1 MFQLGR
7 IEKLHDYFSACSRRR
22 EQAVFF
28 YRVAGYSG
36 EVAAFLT
43 QYDQAARTNGV
54 VIEGRIPNP
63 DPKQLDY
70 LAEMMGSDFQ
80 LDVGFLTQK
89 LTRWLPRLTGAQRE
103 AVVTAMTATLQ
114 DLQAHGKNENM
125 LRNAYIKYMC
135 WLYYKFERIL
145 GRLGGDEL
153 PKILYDGTVSSYE
166 LQLLVILARAGADI
180 VLLERAGD
188 AGYLR
193 CDPTSQYAQLYQA
206 PGLTPFPADFSL
218 RQLREQGRQQAERQ
232 KLYGAPAGIAP
243 CTNAW
248 MKTPDVKEILT
259 AVRARGDDP
268 KLFYNAFVVQYGVE
282 DKLLFPSDMV
292 AFYQQLK
299 REGRKVCLENGRLP
313 PPTPEEIAAVRRR
326 NHQTAEQLAADL
338 AANLQY
344 PNNQQLQ
351 TLMRQAFLDVVLEED
366 KAVGGNLNRL
376 LNKAVYLVAWMKRYQ
391 KDLFQN
397 WQAPEVGVFL
407 LFGACS
413 GDNEALFLR
422 LLAKLPVDV
431 LVLLPDLNAPC
442 VLKDP
447 TLLDLHKEHSLP
459 MTDFPVEPSQMR
471 VRTAAYQAER
481 EMDSILYQ
489 NTGLY
494 RAKQHQ
500 KAEAVTLQTMYEEIG
515 LLWDQELKYRP
526 GFAAEGD
533 MVTVPVLL
541 EKICGIKD
549 GPILPYW
556 LEIKKLV
563 TPETTLVTKLPWQ
576 TGLEANPMKPY
587 ATQFLRQGRLQRE
600 KIKQHKDYPYGIL
613 RPEIQDYLLDKLQVL
628 LDEKLIAGT
637 YQNGTEYTIV
647 STILGLP
654 KDLLRRIQNFDFTK
668 KNPKLIIISTTEETL
683 SLEDSILVAFL
694 NLVGFDI
701 LFFVPTGYQSIEK
714 YFQKPF
720 ANEHQLGPYRY
731 DLQVPDFRT
740 LHEGGKSSIRKL
752 FAEGV
757 FKPWDWI
764 LQSPPPARPRRN
776 RTPRPPQSRRRP
788 IPSTTS
794 WPTASRWTRPS
805 PAPRKWTSW
814 PARSRC
820 IT

>member
-1 MFQLGR
+1 MTNGMFQLGR

-80 LDVGFLTQK
+80 LDAGFLTQK

-248 MKTPDVKEILT
+248 MKAPDGKEILT
-259 AVRARGDDP
+259 AIRARGDDP

-397 WQAPEVGVFL
+397 WQAPEVGVFI

-447 TLLDLHKEHSLP
+447 ALLDLHKEHSLP

-533 MVTVPVLL
+533 TVTVPVLL

-613 RPEIQDYLLDKLQVL
+613 RPEIQDYLLDKLQAL

-752 FAEGV
+752 FG
-757 FKPWDWI
+757 
-764 LQSPPPARPRRN
+764 
-776 RTPRPPQSRRRP
+776 
-788 IPSTTS
+788 
-794 WPTASRWTRPS
+794 
-805 PAPRKWTSW
+805 
-814 PARSRC
+814 RSF
-820 IT
+820 

>member
-80 LDVGFLTQK
+80 LDAGFLTQK

-188 AGYLR
+188 AGYRR

-447 TLLDLHKEHSLP
+447 ALLDLHKEHSLP

-533 MVTVPVLL
+533 TVTVPVLL

-556 LEIKKLV
+556 LDIKKLV

-576 TGLEANPMKPY
+576 TGLETNPMKPY

-752 FAEGV
+752 FG
-757 FKPWDWI
+757 
-764 LQSPPPARPRRN
+764 
-776 RTPRPPQSRRRP
+776 
-788 IPSTTS
+788 
-794 WPTASRWTRPS
+794 
-805 PAPRKWTSW
+805 
-814 PARSRC
+814 RSF
-820 IT
+820 

>member
-7 IEKLHDYFSACSRRR
+7 IEKLHDYFSVCSCRR

-28 YRVAGYSG
+28 YRMAGYSG

-80 LDVGFLTQK
+80 LDAGFLTQK

-103 AVVTAMTATLQ
+103 AVVTAMMATLQ

-366 KAVGGNLNRL
+366 KTVGGNLNRL

-447 TLLDLHKEHSLP
+447 ALLDLHKEHSLP

-494 RAKQHQ
+494 RARQHQ

-533 MVTVPVLL
+533 TVTIPVLL
-541 EKICGIKD
+541 EKICGMKD

-752 FAEGV
+752 FG
-757 FKPWDWI
+757 
-764 LQSPPPARPRRN
+764 
-776 RTPRPPQSRRRP
+776 
-788 IPSTTS
+788 
-794 WPTASRWTRPS
+794 
-805 PAPRKWTSW
+805 
-814 PARSRC
+814 RSF
-820 IT
+820 

>member
-1 MFQLGR
+1 MKAEERNGILYPVKVSKVNRMTNGMFQLGR

-36 EVAAFLT
+36 EVAVFLT

-80 LDVGFLTQK
+80 LDAGFLTQK

-248 MKTPDVKEILT
+248 MKAPDVKEILT

-299 REGRKVCLENGRLP
+299 REGRRVCLENGRLP

-397 WQAPEVGVFL
+397 WQAPEVGVFI

-447 TLLDLHKEHSLP
+447 ALLDLHKEHSLP

-494 RAKQHQ
+494 RARQHQ

-533 MVTVPVLL
+533 TVTVPVLL

-752 FAEGV
+752 FG
-757 FKPWDWI
+757 
-764 LQSPPPARPRRN
+764 
-776 RTPRPPQSRRRP
+776 
-788 IPSTTS
+788 
-794 WPTASRWTRPS
+794 
-805 PAPRKWTSW
+805 
-814 PARSRC
+814 RSF
-820 IT
+820 

>member
-1 MFQLGR
+1 MKAEERNGILYPVKVSKVNRMTNGMFQLGR

-80 LDVGFLTQK
+80 LDAGFLTQK

-248 MKTPDVKEILT
+248 MKTPDGKEILT

-447 TLLDLHKEHSLP
+447 ALLDLHKEQSLP

-494 RAKQHQ
+494 RARQHQ

-533 MVTVPVLL
+533 TVTVPVLL

-556 LEIKKLV
+556 LEIKKLI

-752 FAEGV
+752 FG
-757 FKPWDWI
+757 
-764 LQSPPPARPRRN
+764 
-776 RTPRPPQSRRRP
+776 
-788 IPSTTS
+788 
-794 WPTASRWTRPS
+794 
-805 PAPRKWTSW
+805 
-814 PARSRC
+814 RSF
-820 IT
+820 

>member
-80 LDVGFLTQK
+80 LDAGFLTQK
-89 LTRWLPRLTGAQRE
+89 LTRWLPRLTGTQRE

-193 CDPTSQYAQLYQA
+193 CDPTSQYARLYQA

-248 MKTPDVKEILT
+248 MKTPDGKEILT

-366 KAVGGNLNRL
+366 KAVGRNLNRL

-397 WQAPEVGVFL
+397 WQAPEVGVFI

-447 TLLDLHKEHSLP
+447 ALLDLHKEHSLP

-533 MVTVPVLL
+533 TVTVPVLL

-752 FAEGV
+752 FG
-757 FKPWDWI
+757 
-764 LQSPPPARPRRN
+764 
-776 RTPRPPQSRRRP
+776 
-788 IPSTTS
+788 
-794 WPTASRWTRPS
+794 
-805 PAPRKWTSW
+805 
-814 PARSRC
+814 RSF
-820 IT
+820 

>member
-7 IEKLHDYFSACSRRR
+7 IEKLHDYFSVCSCRR

-28 YRVAGYSG
+28 YRMAGYSG

-80 LDVGFLTQK
+80 LDAGFLTQK

-114 DLQAHGKNENM
+114 DLQSHGKNENM

-232 KLYGAPAGIAP
+232 KLYGTPAGIAP

-248 MKTPDVKEILT
+248 MKAPDVKEILT

-397 WQAPEVGVFL
+397 WQAPEVGAFI

-447 TLLDLHKEHSLP
+447 ALLDLHREHSLP

-494 RAKQHQ
+494 RARQHQ

-533 MVTVPVLL
+533 TVTVPVLL

-587 ATQFLRQGRLQRE
+587 ATQFLRQGRLRRE

-701 LFFVPTGYQSIEK
+701 LFFVPTGYQNIEK

-752 FAEGV
+752 FG
-757 FKPWDWI
+757 
-764 LQSPPPARPRRN
+764 
-776 RTPRPPQSRRRP
+776 
-788 IPSTTS
+788 
-794 WPTASRWTRPS
+794 
-805 PAPRKWTSW
+805 
-814 PARSRC
+814 RSF
-820 IT
+820 

>member
-7 IEKLHDYFSACSRRR
+7 IEKLHDYFSVCSCRR

-28 YRVAGYSG
+28 YRMAGYSG

-80 LDVGFLTQK
+80 LDAGFLTQK
-89 LTRWLPRLTGAQRE
+89 LTRWLPRLTGTQRE

-248 MKTPDVKEILT
+248 MKTPDGKEILT

-447 TLLDLHKEHSLP
+447 ALLDLHKEHSLP

-500 KAEAVTLQTMYEEIG
+500 KAEAVTLQTMYEEIS

-533 MVTVPVLL
+533 TVTVPVLL
-541 EKICGIKD
+541 EKICGMKD

-752 FAEGV
+752 FG
-757 FKPWDWI
+757 
-764 LQSPPPARPRRN
+764 
-776 RTPRPPQSRRRP
+776 
-788 IPSTTS
+788 
-794 WPTASRWTRPS
+794 
-805 PAPRKWTSW
+805 
-814 PARSRC
+814 RSF
-820 IT
+820 

>member
-1 MFQLGR
+1 MKAEERNGILYPVKVSKVNRMTNGMFQLGR

-80 LDVGFLTQK
+80 LDAGFLTQK

-188 AGYLR
+188 AGYLH

-248 MKTPDVKEILT
+248 MKAPDVKEILT

-397 WQAPEVGVFL
+397 WQAPEVGVFI

-447 TLLDLHKEHSLP
+447 ALLDLHKEHSLP

-533 MVTVPVLL
+533 TVTVPVLL
-541 EKICGIKD
+541 EKICGMKD

-752 FAEGV
+752 FG
-757 FKPWDWI
+757 
-764 LQSPPPARPRRN
+764 
-776 RTPRPPQSRRRP
+776 
-788 IPSTTS
+788 
-794 WPTASRWTRPS
+794 
-805 PAPRKWTSW
+805 
-814 PARSRC
+814 RSF
-820 IT
+820 

>member
-80 LDVGFLTQK
+80 LNAGFLTQK

-188 AGYLR
+188 AGYLC

-397 WQAPEVGVFL
+397 WQAPEVGVFI

-447 TLLDLHKEHSLP
+447 ALLDLHKEHSLP

-533 MVTVPVLL
+533 TVTVPVLL

-752 FAEGV
+752 FG
-757 FKPWDWI
+757 
-764 LQSPPPARPRRN
+764 
-776 RTPRPPQSRRRP
+776 
-788 IPSTTS
+788 
-794 WPTASRWTRPS
+794 
-805 PAPRKWTSW
+805 
-814 PARSRC
+814 RSF
-820 IT
+820 

>member
-36 EVAAFLT
+36 EVASFLT

-80 LDVGFLTQK
+80 LDAGFLTQK

-103 AVVTAMTATLQ
+103 TVVTAMTATLQ

-188 AGYLR
+188 AGDLR

-248 MKTPDVKEILT
+248 MKAPDGKEILT

-397 WQAPEVGVFL
+397 WQAPEVGVFI

-447 TLLDLHKEHSLP
+447 ALLDLHKEHSLP

-481 EMDSILYQ
+481 EMDSVLYQ

-533 MVTVPVLL
+533 TVTVPVLL

-556 LEIKKLV
+556 LDIKKLV

-613 RPEIQDYLLDKLQVL
+613 RPEIQDYLLDKLQAL

-752 FAEGV
+752 FG
-757 FKPWDWI
+757 
-764 LQSPPPARPRRN
+764 
-776 RTPRPPQSRRRP
+776 
-788 IPSTTS
+788 
-794 WPTASRWTRPS
+794 
-805 PAPRKWTSW
+805 
-814 PARSRC
+814 RSF
-820 IT
+820 

>member
-80 LDVGFLTQK
+80 LDAGFLTQK

-193 CDPTSQYAQLYQA
+193 CDPTSQYAQLYQVS
-206 PGLTPFPADFSL
+206 GLMPFPADFSL

-248 MKTPDVKEILT
+248 MKAPDVKEILT
-259 AVRARGDDP
+259 AVRSRGDDP

-447 TLLDLHKEHSLP
+447 ALLDLHKEHSLP

-533 MVTVPVLL
+533 TVTVPVLL
-541 EKICGIKD
+541 EKICGMKD

-647 STILGLP
+647 STILGLT

-752 FAEGV
+752 FG
-757 FKPWDWI
+757 
-764 LQSPPPARPRRN
+764 
-776 RTPRPPQSRRRP
+776 
-788 IPSTTS
+788 
-794 WPTASRWTRPS
+794 
-805 PAPRKWTSW
+805 
-814 PARSRC
+814 RSF
-820 IT
+820 

>member
-80 LDVGFLTQK
+80 LDAGFLTQK

-153 PKILYDGTVSSYE
+153 PKILYDGTVSGYE

-248 MKTPDVKEILT
+248 MKAPDVKEILT

-366 KAVGGNLNRL
+366 KTVGGNLNRL

-397 WQAPEVGVFL
+397 WQAPEVGVFI

-447 TLLDLHKEHSLP
+447 ALLDLHKEHSLP

-500 KAEAVTLQTMYEEIG
+500 KTEAVTLQTMYEEIS

-533 MVTVPVLL
+533 TVTVPVLL

-576 TGLEANPMKPY
+576 TGLEVNPMKPY
-587 ATQFLRQGRLQRE
+587 ATQLLRQGRLQRE

-731 DLQVPDFRT
+731 DLRVPDFRT

-752 FAEGV
+752 FG
-757 FKPWDWI
+757 
-764 LQSPPPARPRRN
+764 
-776 RTPRPPQSRRRP
+776 
-788 IPSTTS
+788 
-794 WPTASRWTRPS
+794 
-805 PAPRKWTSW
+805 
-814 PARSRC
+814 RSF
-820 IT
+820 

>member
-80 LDVGFLTQK
+80 LDAGFLTQK
-89 LTRWLPRLTGAQRE
+89 LTRWLPRLTGTQRE

-114 DLQAHGKNENM
+114 DLQDHGKNENM

-248 MKTPDVKEILT
+248 MKTPDGKEILT

-366 KAVGGNLNRL
+366 KTVGGNLNRL
-376 LNKAVYLVAWMKRYQ
+376 LNKAVYLVARMKRYQ

-397 WQAPEVGVFL
+397 WQAPEVGVFI

-447 TLLDLHKEHSLP
+447 ALLDLHKEHSLP

-533 MVTVPVLL
+533 TVTVPVLL

-714 YFQKPF
+714 YFQTPF
-720 ANEHQLGPYRY
+720 ANEHHLGPYRY

-752 FAEGV
+752 FG
-757 FKPWDWI
+757 
-764 LQSPPPARPRRN
+764 
-776 RTPRPPQSRRRP
+776 
-788 IPSTTS
+788 
-794 WPTASRWTRPS
+794 
-805 PAPRKWTSW
+805 
-814 PARSRC
+814 RSF
-820 IT
+820 

>member
-80 LDVGFLTQK
+80 LDAGFLTKK

-248 MKTPDVKEILT
+248 MKAPDVKEILT

-313 PPTPEEIAAVRRR
+313 PPTPEEIDAVRRR

-366 KAVGGNLNRL
+366 KTVGGNLNRL

-447 TLLDLHKEHSLP
+447 ALLDLHKEHSLP

-494 RAKQHQ
+494 RARQHQ

-533 MVTVPVLL
+533 TVTVPVLL

-556 LEIKKLV
+556 LDIKKLV

-752 FAEGV
+752 FG
-757 FKPWDWI
+757 
-764 LQSPPPARPRRN
+764 
-776 RTPRPPQSRRRP
+776 
-788 IPSTTS
+788 
-794 WPTASRWTRPS
+794 
-805 PAPRKWTSW
+805 
-814 PARSRC
+814 RSF
-820 IT
+820 

>member
-80 LDVGFLTQK
+80 LDAGFLTQK

-248 MKTPDVKEILT
+248 MKTPDGKEILT

-447 TLLDLHKEHSLP
+447 ALLDLHKEHSLP

-533 MVTVPVLL
+533 TVTVPVLL

-752 FAEGV
+752 FG
-757 FKPWDWI
+757 
-764 LQSPPPARPRRN
+764 
-776 RTPRPPQSRRRP
+776 
-788 IPSTTS
+788 
-794 WPTASRWTRPS
+794 
-805 PAPRKWTSW
+805 
-814 PARSRC
+814 RSF
-820 IT
+820 

>member
-80 LDVGFLTQK
+80 LDASFLTQK

-248 MKTPDVKEILT
+248 MKTPDGKEILT

-447 TLLDLHKEHSLP
+447 ALLDLHKEHSLP

-533 MVTVPVLL
+533 TVTVPVLL

-752 FAEGV
+752 FG
-757 FKPWDWI
+757 
-764 LQSPPPARPRRN
+764 
-776 RTPRPPQSRRRP
+776 
-788 IPSTTS
+788 
-794 WPTASRWTRPS
+794 
-805 PAPRKWTSW
+805 
-814 PARSRC
+814 RSF
-820 IT
+820 

>member
-7 IEKLHDYFSACSRRR
+7 IEKLNDYFSACSRRR

-80 LDVGFLTQK
+80 LDAGFLTQK

-447 TLLDLHKEHSLP
+447 ALLDLHKEHSLP

-533 MVTVPVLL
+533 TVTVPVLL

-647 STILGLP
+647 SMILGLP

-752 FAEGV
+752 FG
-757 FKPWDWI
+757 
-764 LQSPPPARPRRN
+764 
-776 RTPRPPQSRRRP
+776 
-788 IPSTTS
+788 
-794 WPTASRWTRPS
+794 
-805 PAPRKWTSW
+805 
-814 PARSRC
+814 RSF
-820 IT
+820 

>member
-80 LDVGFLTQK
+80 LDAGFLTQK
-89 LTRWLPRLTGAQRE
+89 LTRWLPRLTGTQRE

-193 CDPTSQYAQLYQA
+193 CDPTSQYAGLYQA

-397 WQAPEVGVFL
+397 WQAPEVGVFI

-447 TLLDLHKEHSLP
+447 ALLDLHKEHSLP

-494 RAKQHQ
+494 RARQHQ

-533 MVTVPVLL
+533 TVTVPVLL

-556 LEIKKLV
+556 LNIKKLV

-752 FAEGV
+752 FG
-757 FKPWDWI
+757 
-764 LQSPPPARPRRN
+764 
-776 RTPRPPQSRRRP
+776 
-788 IPSTTS
+788 
-794 WPTASRWTRPS
+794 
-805 PAPRKWTSW
+805 
-814 PARSRC
+814 RSF
-820 IT
+820 

>member
-1 MFQLGR
+1 MKAEERNGILYPVKVSKVNRMTNSMFQLGR
-7 IEKLHDYFSACSRRR
+7 IEKLHDYFSVCSRRR

-80 LDVGFLTQK
+80 LDAGFLTQK

-248 MKTPDVKEILT
+248 MKAPDGKEILT

-397 WQAPEVGVFL
+397 WQAPEVGVFI

-447 TLLDLHKEHSLP
+447 ALLDLHKEHSLP

-533 MVTVPVLL
+533 TVTVPVLL

-752 FAEGV
+752 FG
-757 FKPWDWI
+757 
-764 LQSPPPARPRRN
+764 
-776 RTPRPPQSRRRP
+776 
-788 IPSTTS
+788 
-794 WPTASRWTRPS
+794 
-805 PAPRKWTSW
+805 
-814 PARSRC
+814 RSF
-820 IT
+820 

>member
-80 LDVGFLTQK
+80 LDAGFLTQK
-89 LTRWLPRLTGAQRE
+89 LTRWLPRLTGTQRE

-248 MKTPDVKEILT
+248 MKTPDGKEILT

-397 WQAPEVGVFL
+397 WQAPEVGVFI

-447 TLLDLHKEHSLP
+447 ALLDLHKEQSLP

-494 RAKQHQ
+494 RARQHQ
-500 KAEAVTLQTMYEEIG
+500 KAEAVTLQTMYEEIS

-533 MVTVPVLL
+533 TVTVPVLL

-752 FAEGV
+752 FG
-757 FKPWDWI
+757 
-764 LQSPPPARPRRN
+764 
-776 RTPRPPQSRRRP
+776 
-788 IPSTTS
+788 
-794 WPTASRWTRPS
+794 
-805 PAPRKWTSW
+805 
-814 PARSRC
+814 RSF
-820 IT
+820 

>member
-1 MFQLGR
+1 MTNGMFQLGR

-80 LDVGFLTQK
+80 LDAGFLTQK

-206 PGLTPFPADFSL
+206 SGLTPFPADFSL

-447 TLLDLHKEHSLP
+447 ALLDLHKEHSLP

-471 VRTAAYQAER
+471 VRTASYQAER

-533 MVTVPVLL
+533 TVTVPVLL

-752 FAEGV
+752 FG
-757 FKPWDWI
+757 
-764 LQSPPPARPRRN
+764 
-776 RTPRPPQSRRRP
+776 
-788 IPSTTS
+788 
-794 WPTASRWTRPS
+794 
-805 PAPRKWTSW
+805 
-814 PARSRC
+814 RSF
-820 IT
+820 

>member
-28 YRVAGYSG
+28 YRMAGYSG

-80 LDVGFLTQK
+80 LDAGFLTQK

-248 MKTPDVKEILT
+248 MKAPDGKEILT

-397 WQAPEVGVFL
+397 WQAPEVGVFI

-447 TLLDLHKEHSLP
+447 ALLDLHKEHSLP

-533 MVTVPVLL
+533 TVTVPVLL

-752 FAEGV
+752 FG
-757 FKPWDWI
+757 
-764 LQSPPPARPRRN
+764 
-776 RTPRPPQSRRRP
+776 
-788 IPSTTS
+788 
-794 WPTASRWTRPS
+794 
-805 PAPRKWTSW
+805 
-814 PARSRC
+814 RSF
-820 IT
+820 

>member
-80 LDVGFLTQK
+80 LDAGFLTQK

-397 WQAPEVGVFL
+397 WQAPEVGVFI

-447 TLLDLHKEHSLP
+447 ALLDLHKEHSLP

-500 KAEAVTLQTMYEEIG
+500 KAEIVTLQTMYEEIG

-533 MVTVPVLL
+533 TVTVPVLL

-556 LEIKKLV
+556 LDIKKLV

-752 FAEGV
+752 FG
-757 FKPWDWI
+757 
-764 LQSPPPARPRRN
+764 
-776 RTPRPPQSRRRP
+776 
-788 IPSTTS
+788 
-794 WPTASRWTRPS
+794 
-805 PAPRKWTSW
+805 
-814 PARSRC
+814 RSF
-820 IT
+820 

>member
-80 LDVGFLTQK
+80 LDAGFLTQK
-89 LTRWLPRLTGAQRE
+89 LTRWLPRLTGVQRE

-188 AGYLR
+188 EGYLR
-193 CDPTSQYAQLYQA
+193 CDPTSQYARLYQA

-248 MKTPDVKEILT
+248 MKTPDGKEILT

-351 TLMRQAFLDVVLEED
+351 TLMRRAFLDVVLEED

-397 WQAPEVGVFL
+397 WQAPEVGVFI

-422 LLAKLPVDV
+422 LLATLPVDV

-447 TLLDLHKEHSLP
+447 ALLDLHKEHSLP

-500 KAEAVTLQTMYEEIG
+500 KAETVTLQTMYEEIG

-533 MVTVPVLL
+533 TVTVPVLL

-752 FAEGV
+752 FG
-757 FKPWDWI
+757 
-764 LQSPPPARPRRN
+764 
-776 RTPRPPQSRRRP
+776 
-788 IPSTTS
+788 
-794 WPTASRWTRPS
+794 
-805 PAPRKWTSW
+805 
-814 PARSRC
+814 RSF
-820 IT
+820 

>member
-80 LDVGFLTQK
+80 LDAGFLTQK

-248 MKTPDVKEILT
+248 MKAPDGKEILT

-447 TLLDLHKEHSLP
+447 ALLDLHKEHSLP

-533 MVTVPVLL
+533 TVTVPVLL

-576 TGLEANPMKPY
+576 MGLEANPMKPY

-752 FAEGV
+752 FG
-757 FKPWDWI
+757 
-764 LQSPPPARPRRN
+764 
-776 RTPRPPQSRRRP
+776 
-788 IPSTTS
+788 
-794 WPTASRWTRPS
+794 
-805 PAPRKWTSW
+805 
-814 PARSRC
+814 RSF
-820 IT
+820 

>member
-80 LDVGFLTQK
+80 LDAGFLTQK

-188 AGYLR
+188 ADYLR

-248 MKTPDVKEILT
+248 MKAPDGKEILT

-447 TLLDLHKEHSLP
+447 ALLDLHKEHSLP

-500 KAEAVTLQTMYEEIG
+500 KAEAVILQTMYEEIG

-533 MVTVPVLL
+533 TVTVPVLL

-731 DLQVPDFRT
+731 DLRVPDFQT

-752 FAEGV
+752 FG
-757 FKPWDWI
+757 
-764 LQSPPPARPRRN
+764 
-776 RTPRPPQSRRRP
+776 
-788 IPSTTS
+788 
-794 WPTASRWTRPS
+794 
-805 PAPRKWTSW
+805 
-814 PARSRC
+814 RSF
-820 IT
+820 

>member
-80 LDVGFLTQK
+80 LDAGFLTQK

-248 MKTPDVKEILT
+248 MKAPDGKEILT

-397 WQAPEVGVFL
+397 WQAPEVGVFI

-447 TLLDLHKEHSLP
+447 ALLDLHKEHSLP

-533 MVTVPVLL
+533 TVTVPVLL

-731 DLQVPDFRT
+731 DLRVPDFQT

-752 FAEGV
+752 FG
-757 FKPWDWI
+757 
-764 LQSPPPARPRRN
+764 
-776 RTPRPPQSRRRP
+776 
-788 IPSTTS
+788 
-794 WPTASRWTRPS
+794 
-805 PAPRKWTSW
+805 
-814 PARSRC
+814 RSF
-820 IT
+820 

>member
-80 LDVGFLTQK
+80 LDAGFLTQK
-89 LTRWLPRLTGAQRE
+89 LTRWLPRLTGTQRE

-248 MKTPDVKEILT
+248 MKTPDGKEILT

-366 KAVGGNLNRL
+366 KTVGGNLNRL

-397 WQAPEVGVFL
+397 WQAPEVGVFI

-447 TLLDLHKEHSLP
+447 ALLDLHKEHSLP

-533 MVTVPVLL
+533 TVTVPVLL
-541 EKICGIKD
+541 EKICGMKD

-576 TGLEANPMKPY
+576 TGLETNPMKPY

-752 FAEGV
+752 FG
-757 FKPWDWI
+757 
-764 LQSPPPARPRRN
+764 
-776 RTPRPPQSRRRP
+776 
-788 IPSTTS
+788 
-794 WPTASRWTRPS
+794 
-805 PAPRKWTSW
+805 
-814 PARSRC
+814 RSF
-820 IT
+820 

>member
-80 LDVGFLTQK
+80 LDAGFLTQK

-166 LQLLVILARAGADI
+166 LQLLVILARSGADI

-188 AGYLR
+188 EGYLR
-193 CDPTSQYAQLYQA
+193 CDPTSQYAGLYQA

-248 MKTPDVKEILT
+248 MKAPDGKEILT

-397 WQAPEVGVFL
+397 WQAPEVGVFI

-447 TLLDLHKEHSLP
+447 ALLDLHREHSLP

-533 MVTVPVLL
+533 TVTVPVLL

-613 RPEIQDYLLDKLQVL
+613 RPEIQDYLLDKLQAL

-752 FAEGV
+752 FG
-757 FKPWDWI
+757 
-764 LQSPPPARPRRN
+764 
-776 RTPRPPQSRRRP
+776 
-788 IPSTTS
+788 
-794 WPTASRWTRPS
+794 
-805 PAPRKWTSW
+805 
-814 PARSRC
+814 RSF
-820 IT
+820 

>member
-1 MFQLGR
+1 MTNGMFQLGR

-28 YRVAGYSG
+28 YRVTGYSG

-80 LDVGFLTQK
+80 LDAGFLTQK

-248 MKTPDVKEILT
+248 MKTPDGKEILT

-447 TLLDLHKEHSLP
+447 ALLDLHKEHSLP

-494 RAKQHQ
+494 RARQHQ

-533 MVTVPVLL
+533 TVTVPVLL

-752 FAEGV
+752 FG
-757 FKPWDWI
+757 
-764 LQSPPPARPRRN
+764 
-776 RTPRPPQSRRRP
+776 
-788 IPSTTS
+788 
-794 WPTASRWTRPS
+794 
-805 PAPRKWTSW
+805 
-814 PARSRC
+814 RSF
-820 IT
+820 

>member
-7 IEKLHDYFSACSRRR
+7 IEKLHDYFSVCSCRR

-28 YRVAGYSG
+28 YRMAGYSG

-80 LDVGFLTQK
+80 LDAGFLTQK

-103 AVVTAMTATLQ
+103 AVVTAMMATLQ

-248 MKTPDVKEILT
+248 MKAPDVKEILT

-366 KAVGGNLNRL
+366 KTVGGNLNRL

-447 TLLDLHKEHSLP
+447 ALLDLHKEHSLP

-494 RAKQHQ
+494 RTKQHQ

-533 MVTVPVLL
+533 TVTVPVLL

-556 LEIKKLV
+556 LDIKKLV

-668 KNPKLIIISTTEETL
+668 KNPKLILISTTEETL

-752 FAEGV
+752 FG
-757 FKPWDWI
+757 
-764 LQSPPPARPRRN
+764 
-776 RTPRPPQSRRRP
+776 
-788 IPSTTS
+788 
-794 WPTASRWTRPS
+794 
-805 PAPRKWTSW
+805 
-814 PARSRC
+814 RSF
-820 IT
+820 

>member
-80 LDVGFLTQK
+80 LDAGFLTQK
-89 LTRWLPRLTGAQRE
+89 LTRWLPRLTGTQRE
-103 AVVTAMTATLQ
+103 TVVTAMTATLQ

-193 CDPTSQYAQLYQA
+193 CDPTSQYARLYQA

-397 WQAPEVGVFL
+397 WQAPEVGVFI

-447 TLLDLHKEHSLP
+447 ALLDLHKEHSLP

-533 MVTVPVLL
+533 TVTVPVLL

-752 FAEGV
+752 FG
-757 FKPWDWI
+757 
-764 LQSPPPARPRRN
+764 
-776 RTPRPPQSRRRP
+776 
-788 IPSTTS
+788 
-794 WPTASRWTRPS
+794 
-805 PAPRKWTSW
+805 
-814 PARSRC
+814 RSF
-820 IT
+820 

>member
-7 IEKLHDYFSACSRRR
+7 IEKLHDYFSVCSCRR

-28 YRVAGYSG
+28 YRMAGYSG

-80 LDVGFLTQK
+80 LDAGFLTQK

-103 AVVTAMTATLQ
+103 AVVTAMMATLQ

-248 MKTPDVKEILT
+248 MKAPDVKEILT

-397 WQAPEVGVFL
+397 WQAPEVGVFI

-447 TLLDLHKEHSLP
+447 ALLDLHKEHSLP

-533 MVTVPVLL
+533 TVTVPVLL
-541 EKICGIKD
+541 EKICGMKD

-668 KNPKLIIISTTEETL
+668 KNPKLILISTTEETL

-752 FAEGV
+752 FG
-757 FKPWDWI
+757 
-764 LQSPPPARPRRN
+764 
-776 RTPRPPQSRRRP
+776 
-788 IPSTTS
+788 
-794 WPTASRWTRPS
+794 
-805 PAPRKWTSW
+805 
-814 PARSRC
+814 RSF
-820 IT
+820 

>member
-80 LDVGFLTQK
+80 LDAGFLTQK

-248 MKTPDVKEILT
+248 MKAPDVKEILT

-268 KLFYNAFVVQYGVE
+268 KLFYNVFVVQYGVE

-447 TLLDLHKEHSLP
+447 ALLDLHKEHSLP

-494 RAKQHQ
+494 RARQHQ

-533 MVTVPVLL
+533 TVTVPVLL

-752 FAEGV
+752 FG
-757 FKPWDWI
+757 
-764 LQSPPPARPRRN
+764 
-776 RTPRPPQSRRRP
+776 
-788 IPSTTS
+788 
-794 WPTASRWTRPS
+794 
-805 PAPRKWTSW
+805 
-814 PARSRC
+814 RSF
-820 IT
+820 

>member
-28 YRVAGYSG
+28 YRVAGYGG

-80 LDVGFLTQK
+80 LDAGFLTQK

-103 AVVTAMTATLQ
+103 TVVTAMTATLQ

-206 PGLTPFPADFSL
+206 PGLTPFPVDFSL

-248 MKTPDVKEILT
+248 MKAPDGKEILT

-397 WQAPEVGVFL
+397 WQAPEVGVFI

-447 TLLDLHKEHSLP
+447 ALLDLHKEHSLP

-533 MVTVPVLL
+533 TVTVPVLL

-752 FAEGV
+752 FG
-757 FKPWDWI
+757 
-764 LQSPPPARPRRN
+764 
-776 RTPRPPQSRRRP
+776 
-788 IPSTTS
+788 
-794 WPTASRWTRPS
+794 
-805 PAPRKWTSW
+805 
-814 PARSRC
+814 RSF
-820 IT
+820 

>member
-80 LDVGFLTQK
+80 LDAGFLTQK

-166 LQLLVILARAGADI
+166 LQLLVIMARAGADI

-206 PGLTPFPADFSL
+206 SGLTPFPADFSL

-248 MKTPDVKEILT
+248 MKAPDGKEILT

-447 TLLDLHKEHSLP
+447 ALLDLHKEHSLP

-494 RAKQHQ
+494 RARQHQ

-533 MVTVPVLL
+533 TVTVPVLL

-600 KIKQHKDYPYGIL
+600 KIKQHKDYPYGVL

-752 FAEGV
+752 FG
-757 FKPWDWI
+757 
-764 LQSPPPARPRRN
+764 
-776 RTPRPPQSRRRP
+776 
-788 IPSTTS
+788 
-794 WPTASRWTRPS
+794 
-805 PAPRKWTSW
+805 
-814 PARSRC
+814 RSF
-820 IT
+820 

>member
-80 LDVGFLTQK
+80 LDAGFLTQK

-180 VLLERAGD
+180 VLLERTGD

-397 WQAPEVGVFL
+397 WQAPEVGVFI

-447 TLLDLHKEHSLP
+447 ALLDLHKEHSLP

-533 MVTVPVLL
+533 TVTVPVLL

-752 FAEGV
+752 FG
-757 FKPWDWI
+757 
-764 LQSPPPARPRRN
+764 
-776 RTPRPPQSRRRP
+776 
-788 IPSTTS
+788 
-794 WPTASRWTRPS
+794 
-805 PAPRKWTSW
+805 
-814 PARSRC
+814 RSF
-820 IT
+820 

>member
-80 LDVGFLTQK
+80 LDAGFLTQK
-89 LTRWLPRLTGAQRE
+89 LTRWLPRLTGTQRE

-248 MKTPDVKEILT
+248 MKAPDGKEILT

-366 KAVGGNLNRL
+366 KTVGGNLNRL

-397 WQAPEVGVFL
+397 WQAPEVGVFI

-447 TLLDLHKEHSLP
+447 ALLDLHKEHSLP

-533 MVTVPVLL
+533 TVTVPVLL
-541 EKICGIKD
+541 EKICGMKD

-576 TGLEANPMKPY
+576 TGLETNPMKPY

-752 FAEGV
+752 FG
-757 FKPWDWI
+757 
-764 LQSPPPARPRRN
+764 
-776 RTPRPPQSRRRP
+776 
-788 IPSTTS
+788 
-794 WPTASRWTRPS
+794 
-805 PAPRKWTSW
+805 
-814 PARSRC
+814 RSF
-820 IT
+820 

>member
-1 MFQLGR
+1 MKAEERNGILYPVKVSKVNRMTNGMFQLGR

-80 LDVGFLTQK
+80 LDAGFLTQK

-248 MKTPDVKEILT
+248 MKAPDGKEILT

-397 WQAPEVGVFL
+397 WQAPEVGVFI

-447 TLLDLHKEHSLP
+447 ALLDLHREHSLP

-533 MVTVPVLL
+533 TVTVPVLL
-541 EKICGIKD
+541 EKICGIKE

-563 TPETTLVTKLPWQ
+563 TSETTLVTKLPWQ

-731 DLQVPDFRT
+731 DLRVPDFQT

-752 FAEGV
+752 FG
-757 FKPWDWI
+757 
-764 LQSPPPARPRRN
+764 
-776 RTPRPPQSRRRP
+776 
-788 IPSTTS
+788 
-794 WPTASRWTRPS
+794 
-805 PAPRKWTSW
+805 
-814 PARSRC
+814 RSF
-820 IT
+820 